1 MNVSTV
7 LSTLERPLADAPPL
21 ERPAADEHDPY
32 YSRYIDRVPA
42 GDFLALL
49 RSQLDAVVSSF
60 GEFTPVQAE
69 FSYAAG
75 KWTVKEVLGHLID
88 VERVFSFRAASI
100 SRRDPSALPNFD
112 QDAWVPPARLERRTL
127 EHLLAEW
134 IVART
139 STILLVEGLPSE
151 SQALRGTVS
160 DKVMSVRA
168 LLYVVPGHVDYHLEK
183 MRDLYLGAG
192 SWPR

>member
-7 LSTLERPLADAPPL
+7 LSIIERPLTGAPL
-21 ERPAADEHDPY
+21 ERPAAGEHDPY

-49 RSQLDAVVSSF
+49 RSQVDAVASLF
-60 GEFTPVQAE
+60 GQLTPAQAD
-69 FSYAAG
+69 FAYAAG

-88 VERVFSFRAASI
+88 VERVFAFRAASI
-100 SRRDPSALPNFD
+100 SRHDPSALPNFD
-112 QDAWVPPARLERRTL
+112 QDAWVPPARLARRTL

-139 STILLVEGLPSE
+139 ATILLVEGLPPE
-151 SQALRGTVS
+151 SQALSGTVS
-160 DKVMSVRA
+160 NKPMSVRA
-168 LLYVVPGHVDYHLEK
+168 LLYVLPGHVDYHLEK
-183 MRDLYLGAG
+183 TRELYVGAA